1 MSDVDIAHMESMRQ
15 VGISIPK
22 IYESIAAQVGGFNLV
37 PFTKRDMYNEVRR
50 QRAMENGDVN
60 AALRVL
66 EGAAQTDEK
75 LYWRYEVSE
84 GQHMYDLFWSDG
96 RSQDDYKVFG
106 DVLAFDATYGQ
117 YKYNLPVIVFSG
129 INHHNQ
135 TCVFATAMVSCESI
149 ASYVW
154 VLRNLLECMGGKA
167 PTAVITN
174 GDRSM
179 RVAIQEVFPNAH
191 HRLCAWHLLKNA
203 TVNVCKPQFTSL
215 FRHCMLADVEV
226 EEFELLWDAMLEEC
240 GVRELERVKDVY
252 EKKSSWATAYIRG
265 KFYDGLRTTSRYFL
279 RNNEEELDFRSS
291 YGMPVFKRS
300 SWRYRESLKRCVRVT
315 ILECIEGEDR
325 CVYVT
330 QKYRRPNSRWDV
342 VHMKRKEE
350 FFCSCLRMESFGLPC
365 VHILAILVRLDIDS
379 LPKSLVLARWSKAA
393 KEDLCYELLSSQYGD
408 AGVLYWSRLGAFLQ
422 HCKRLA
428 KAACIRDE
436 DFRQYLA
443 KVVEDTCLLEK
454 TNGLRVAVFGTG
466 VSNSGGRVRDPVSV
480 RTKGTECGNEPLGSR
495 GIKRCKCSTC
505 GCLGH
510 RRTRCPNTPPTSA
523 P

>member
-1 MSDVDIAHMESMRQ
+1 MASCSRVVHEMGCRNGDDSNPAGEMATVTGDEEEKMLDIGMEEDEFEGFGYKQSEGTTNTISNAGRVTVADVLKMEFNSPKEATIFYEEQGFRDKKWLEKVDQKREHKVDYLPTHSKMSDVDIAHMESMRQ

-300 SWRYRESLKRCVRVT
+300 SWS
-315 ILECIEGEDR
+315 
-325 CVYVT
+325 
-330 QKYRRPNSRWDV
+330 
-342 VHMKRKEE
+342 
-350 FFCSCLRMESFGLPC
+350 
-365 VHILAILVRLDIDS
+365 
-379 LPKSLVLARWSKAA
+379 
-393 KEDLCYELLSSQYGD
+393 
-408 AGVLYWSRLGAFLQ
+408 
-422 HCKRLA
+422 
-428 KAACIRDE
+428 
-436 DFRQYLA
+436 
-443 KVVEDTCLLEK
+443 
-454 TNGLRVAVFGTG
+454 
-466 VSNSGGRVRDPVSV
+466 
-480 RTKGTECGNEPLGSR
+480 
-495 GIKRCKCSTC
+495 
-505 GCLGH
+505 
-510 RRTRCPNTPPTSA
+510 
-523 P
+523 

>member
-66 EGAAQTDEK
+66 ED
-75 LYWRYEVSE
+75 
-84 GQHMYDLFWSDG
+84 
-96 RSQDDYKVFG
+96 
-106 DVLAFDATYGQ
+106 
-117 YKYNLPVIVFSG
+117 
-129 INHHNQ
+129 
-135 TCVFATAMVSCESI
+135 
-149 ASYVW
+149 
-154 VLRNLLECMGGKA
+154 
-167 PTAVITN
+167 
-174 GDRSM
+174 
-179 RVAIQEVFPNAH
+179 
-191 HRLCAWHLLKNA
+191 
-203 TVNVCKPQFTSL
+203 
-215 FRHCMLADVEV
+215 
-226 EEFELLWDAMLEEC
+226 
-240 GVRELERVKDVY
+240 
-252 EKKSSWATAYIRG
+252 
-265 KFYDGLRTTSRYFL
+265 FL